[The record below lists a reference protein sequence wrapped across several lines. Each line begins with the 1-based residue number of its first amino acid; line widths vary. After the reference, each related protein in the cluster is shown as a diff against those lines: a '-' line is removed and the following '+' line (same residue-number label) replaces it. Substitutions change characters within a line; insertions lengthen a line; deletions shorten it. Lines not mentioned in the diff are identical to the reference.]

1 MERYSEGVAGPRAN
15 KEPNFKFEQPDFSG
29 VKTSRLIDNVM
40 DRVDKLDANHIAVQY
55 CEQRK
60 IPKEKWDRLYHI
72 EDISKIHQLAPK
84 YKDRIK
90 TTEPRLAIPFFDR
103 EGKMTAISLRD
114 YGNNPLK
121 YILVKMN
128 ENSSTIY
135 GLDVINYN
143 KPVKIV
149 EGPLDSLFLDNAIA
163 CAGTSF
169 NKIESLNLPEDR
181 VIIVDNQPK
190 NKEVC
195 NIIHNLIKAGEKVV
209 IWPEDIEQKDIN
221 DMILADVDVEN
232 LISNNVFHKLEAELR
247 FTNWRKC

>member
-1 MERYSEGVAGPRAN
+1 
-15 KEPNFKFEQPDFSG
+15 
-29 VKTSRLIDNVM
+29 
-40 DRVDKLDANHIAVQY
+40 
-55 CEQRK
+55 
-60 IPKEKWDRLYHI
+60 
-72 EDISKIHQLAPK
+72 
-84 YKDRIK
+84 
-90 TTEPRLAIPFFDR
+90 
-103 EGKMTAISLRD
+103 MTAVSLRD
-114 YGNNPLK
+114 YADSPLK
-121 YILVKMN
+121 YILVKVN
-128 ENSSTIY
+128 EDSPTIY

-209 IWPEDIEQKDIN
+209 IWPDDVEQKDIN

-232 LISNNVFHKLEAELR
+232 LISNNVFHNLEAELR

>member
-1 MERYSEGVAGPRAN
+1 
-15 KEPNFKFEQPDFSG
+15 
-29 VKTSRLIDNVM
+29 M